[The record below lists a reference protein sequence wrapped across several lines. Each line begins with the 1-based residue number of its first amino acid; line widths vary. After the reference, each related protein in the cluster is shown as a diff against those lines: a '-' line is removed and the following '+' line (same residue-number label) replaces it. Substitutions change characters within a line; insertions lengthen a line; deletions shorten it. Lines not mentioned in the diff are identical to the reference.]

1 MRYTYKTKNTCSRVI
16 SFDIDEN
23 DSVTNI
29 KFTGGCSGNLKA
41 IPKLVDGWTAQQ
53 IAGKL
58 LGNTCG
64 DRRTSCA
71 DQLAIA
77 VLEASRELKKQK
89 NTSTATSL
97 QSTMST
103 GI

>member
-1 MRYTYKTKNTCSRVI
+1 MI

-23 DSVTNI
+23 DVVTNI
-29 KFTGGCSGNLKA
+29 EFTGGCSGNLKA